1 MSGADYR
8 RAHLVGRGKAELAES
23 EEQYFNTNY
32 KPCQL
37 GRPWLTTAHMFRNP
51 ESWDS
56 AVSLPVPPLHAALD
70 KLRDHTYVLDT
81 DSYIVHLKCLG
92 HLV

>member
-1 MSGADYR
+1 MLGAGYR
-8 RAHLVGRGKAELAES
+8 RAHSIGCGKAELAES
-23 EEQYFNTNY
+23 EDQYLDTSY
-32 KPCQL
+32 KACQL

-56 AVSLPVPPLHAALD
+56 AVSLPVPPLHVPLD
-70 KLRDHTYVLDT
+70 KLQSHTYLLDT